1 MTTPRTAMERLA
13 ARPARLGM
21 AGIVL
26 VLGLL
31 FWARLIVVSDMPR
44 TAIADED
51 PGATSPITSTS
62 SDSEPRDSESVTDS
76 EQDETPA
83 SPHYPDG
90 DEPDITQ
97 SAHPADFPSEAQKSR
112 PHVTEDRD

>member
-1 MTTPRTAMERLA
+1 MTTPRTSTERLA
-13 ARPARLGM
+13 ARPARWGI
-21 AGIVL
+21 AGVL

-51 PGATSPITSTS
+51 AHDATAPITAASNGAE
-62 SDSEPRDSESVTDS
+62 SDEVESATDT
-76 EQDETPA
+76 EQGETPA
-83 SPHYPDG
+83 PSGHSDVH
-90 DEPDITQ
+90 EPFATQ

-112 PHVTEDRD
+112 PHRTEDHD

>member
-1 MTTPRTAMERLA
+1 MTTPRTTMERLA

-21 AGIVL
+21 AGAVL

-51 PGATSPITSTS
+51 PSATPPIMAPS
-62 SDSEPRDSESVTDS
+62 SDPEPRESESATDS

-83 SPHYPDG
+83 SPRHSGG
-90 DEPDITQ
+90 DEPEDPQ

>member
-1 MTTPRTAMERLA
+1 MTIPRTTMERLA
-13 ARPARLGM
+13 ARPARWGM
-21 AGIVL
+21 ASAL

-44 TAIADED
+44 MAIADED
-51 PGATSPITSTS
+51 THGANPPITASSS
-62 SDSEPRDSESVTDS
+62 SDDDDDGLSETDS

-83 SPHYPDG
+83 PSTDS
-90 DEPDITQ
+90 DVRDASVTQ

-112 PHVTEDRD
+112 AYSTEDRD